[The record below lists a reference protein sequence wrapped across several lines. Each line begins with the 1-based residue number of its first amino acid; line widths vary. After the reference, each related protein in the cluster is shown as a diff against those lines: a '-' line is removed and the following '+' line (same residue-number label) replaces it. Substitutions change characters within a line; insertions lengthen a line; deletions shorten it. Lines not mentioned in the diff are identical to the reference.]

1 MLKRKLSLLILGV
14 VITNLLSTP
23 LSVFA
28 ETVRT
33 NNIVQESQE
42 NLESNSIEAKVSR
55 FDEYYSNNRQAYDDA
70 FKMNNS
76 NIENITS
83 TGGKRATGSVGTE
96 NIIDGSLDTY
106 WETGKH
112 TSDSFKNE
120 LIFTLKESTV
130 LNRIAYR
137 SAWNTVGFAE
147 NFEIWASNT
156 TEGEDFQL
164 VSSGKATKTADV
176 VEIKFSPTSFKRIK
190 FVFKNLGTATASEMM
205 FYKEDEVLDKINSI
219 FTDNTLSKV
228 SEEFK
233 EVDKINA
240 LEKEAELHP
249 LYEEY
254 KDYFANAK
262 ALLNQETI
270 VETEAEVSK
279 FDVYYTDERQAYDE
293 AFKMDNSNI
302 QNITSTGGRLN
313 GYVGTE
319 NIIDGKLDTYWE
331 TGKHTSSSFENELI
345 FTLNEETIL
354 NRIAY
359 RSAWNTV
366 GFAENFEVWA
376 SSTTKGD
383 TFQLVTSATTS
394 KTADVI
400 EIKFNPTSFKRIKFV
415 FKNNGTATASEMMFY
430 KEDSVSDNMSKLFA
444 DDTYTKVSEEFNN
457 EEALNKLEES
467 IKDHPLYT
475 KFKQYIDDAKAIVN
489 NKEIEATTAKMKEV
503 SYAEN
508 EEYNNLYKISKDKIQ
523 SITATGGRYWNQ
535 YIEYAIDGDM
545 KTYWETGKGNDN
557 NHTNEV
563 EITFKETVKI
573 DRVLYAPRQS
583 DLKGFAK
590 EIEIYGS
597 QTSKGDTYQ
606 LVATGSYNK
615 VKGVIEAK
623 FNETEFKRLKFRFKN
638 SDQNWASLSEI
649 IFYSSDE
656 VYNAVDNLFTDGTMS
671 AVSDEYNT
679 IDKINELESKAEKH
693 PLYELFKDDIQE
705 AKEIV
710 SGQVQTVKT
719 VVAEQQ
725 GDRVAHANNN
735 LKIGL
740 GNNNQPTGVVAMPG
754 ETITVYVDVEDGKPL
769 PKLYFSQ
776 QEGSWANWGKTVEL
790 KPGKNEIVVPEVTQ
804 KDGWYHY
811 NVTPGGPV
819 YIVNPYTPEQQGKAP
834 TIRFAKGVQTFPL
847 FDKNT
852 NEEEFIEFLKD
863 YKARLDEDA
872 KQNPN
877 VKDRKMIDTFELVG
891 DHVVLTFTATSAY
904 EAYINGDFTP
914 SKTMNMYND
923 HLDMLFKFQGLDG
936 SSEKN
941 DIKYTRENI
950 RLAQP
955 YGFMYAAGNHTGIQ
969 TAQQVGLL
977 TSVGGWGIDHEIGH
991 RMDIGVREL
1000 GEITNNM
1007 LPQKSANYYETNAEN
1022 RIPYETHVYKN
1033 VIGIGNNEYLKGGY
1047 FENLA
1052 VFWQL
1057 EMVYPGYWAELN
1069 KLYREHDVKVSG
1081 NNDKLDKLAYY
1092 SSMALK
1098 VDLTEYFERHGF
1110 PVTTETKEYT
1120 KQFDK
1125 PENKIW
1131 YANETYLKYTGE
1143 GFSDDTSLE
1152 VLTAKHGDNI
1162 KVSFNVDENSKN
1174 DVIGYEVYKNGKL
1187 VAFTSTN
1194 SFIDTESNYMD
1205 NVTYKII
1212 PFDKKLNEGKAV
1224 EVSSYKPTIKV
1235 QQEELTLKLGEVF
1248 DFESIAK
1255 AYNYK
1260 GEDISGDIRL
1270 ENTVDTSNKGTY
1282 KVTYSVTNEELTTEK
1297 IVEVTVVSDYDYL
1310 SDFKWE
1316 SVKTDF
1322 GTPRRNTNIKGRVN
1336 GSIKTFDK
1344 GFGIHANGKIVY
1356 DLSDKDYDTFEA
1368 LLGVDMNIAAQNNS
1382 SIAFKIIADGKTLA
1396 TTNVLKHA
1404 DDMVYVS
1411 VPVKG
1416 VEQLVIEVTNGGN
1429 GNTSD
1434 HAVIANP
1441 KLITNNA
1448 KPVLTVGH
1456 DESIKIRSEYDLK
1469 SSIKATDAEDGD
1481 LTESIVIDEN
1491 GFNPNKTG
1499 EYIIKYSVTDK
1510 DNNVT
1515 TAEKKVVVYSE
1526 EKYLSDLDWKS
1537 ATIGSG
1543 SVRKDK
1549 SVSSNAIRL
1558 LNEDNTIETYKKGI
1572 GTHSYSEIVYNSE
1585 GYDALDTWVGIDQH
1599 VADRNSS
1606 VIFKVYVDGELRAET
1621 DVMSPSTPKEHLVVN
1636 VKNSNEVKLVV
1647 EEAENGNSWDHA
1659 DWADIKFLKFNTAPT
1674 LNIPES
1680 ISTVLGMPIDINQ
1693 EFSASDIEDGDIT
1706 ESVKVEG
1713 EVNFD
1718 KTGKYPITYTVI
1730 DSDGNTVTKTRTI
1743 AVVNMDDFTYLSDLD
1758 WTKETHTYTKPLKDT
1773 NMNGTTISL
1782 TDENGNAK
1790 EFKKGIGSHSTT
1802 TITYDLT
1809 GKDYAYFT
1817 SYIGVTRNMYNS
1829 VAAIGFEVYVDGVLK
1844 YSSEVMTGKMPMQFV
1859 KVDINDAKELKLVVN
1874 DGDGVNWSDH
1884 GAWADAKL
1892 HSAKENGTSIDR
1904 TELNSLI
1911 ETINK
1916 LDSKIYTEDSFNNL
1930 TLVLDKVKDNLS
1942 DGYNQE
1948 EINKLYS
1955 ELKEAYDALVKL
1967 TDFSTLEEAIE
1978 SNSNLNELHYYK
1990 DAITAHKT
1998 LVEEAKKVLENE
2010 NATQEEVDNI
2020 VNRLKESAEKLLIR
2034 ENKVELENKIKE
2046 AKEVK
2051 NNNYNIARW
2060 NNFIWSIDYASEIYN
2075 NIEASDEE
2083 INSALFTL
2091 EYFKDELK

>member
-1 MLKRKLSLLILGV
+1 M
-14 VITNLLSTP
+14 TNLASTP

-28 ETVRT
+28 ETLTKDV
-33 NNIVQESQE
+33 VQASDELSE
-42 NLESNSIEAKVSR
+42 EITTEAKVSK
-55 FDEYYSNNRQAYDDA
+55 FDTYYSKYKEAYDKA
-70 FKMNNS
+70 FKMDNS
-76 NIENITS
+76 NVKSITS
-83 TGGKRATGSVGTE
+83 KGGNLRANVGTQ
-96 NIIDGSLDTY
+96 NIMDGSLDTY

-112 TSDSFKNE
+112 TTDSFENE
-120 LIFTLKESTV
+120 LIFTLEEETV
-130 LNRIAYR
+130 LNRIVYR

-147 NFEIWASNT
+147 IFEIWGSS
-156 TEGEDFQL
+156 TEEGNDFKL
-164 VSSGKATKTADV
+164 VSNGTTIKTADV
-176 VEIKFSPTSFKRIK
+176 IEIKFNPTSFKRIK
-190 FVFKNLGTATASEMM
+190 FVFKNKGTATASEMM
-205 FYKEDEVLDKINSI
+205 FYKEDKVLDKINSI

-233 EVDKINA
+233 EIDKINS

-270 VETEAEVSK
+270 VETEAEISK
-279 FDVYYTDERQAYDE
+279 FDIYYTDERQSYDE
-293 AFKMDNSNI
+293 AFKMNNSNI
-302 QNITSTGGRLN
+302 QSITSTGGKLN

-331 TGKHTSSSFENELI
+331 TGKHTSSSFNNELI
-345 FTLNEETIL
+345 FTLNEETVL

-467 IKDHPLYT
+467 IKDHPLYS
-475 KFKQYIDDAKAIVN
+475 KFKQSIDDARAIVN
-489 NKEIEATTAKMKEV
+489 NKDIEATTATLREV

-508 EEYNNLYKISKDKIQ
+508 EEYNNLYKISKDKIE
-523 SITATGGRYWNQ
+523 SITAAGGRYWNQ

-545 KTYWETGKGNDN
+545 KTYWETGKGNDDN
-557 NHTNEV
+557 FKNEV

-583 DLKGFAK
+583 DLKGFAT
-590 EIEIYGS
+590 EIEIYGTK
-597 QTSKGDTYQ
+597 TSKGDTYQ
-606 LVATGSYNK
+606 LIATGSYNK

-649 IFYSSDE
+649 SFYLSDE

-671 AVSDEYNT
+671 VVSDEYNEL
-679 IDKINELESKAEKH
+679 DKINELESKAEKH
-693 PLYELFKDDIQE
+693 PLYELFKEDIQE
-705 AKEIV
+705 AKAIV
-710 SGQVQTVKT
+710 SGQLQTVKT

-754 ETITVYVDVEDGKPL
+754 ETITVYVDVEQGKPL

-804 KDGWYHY
+804 KDGWYHHS
-811 NVTPGGPV
+811 VTPGGPV
-819 YIVNPYTPEQQGKAP
+819 YIVNPYTAEQQGKAP

-852 NEEEFIEFLKD
+852 DEKEFIEFLKE
-863 YKARLDEDA
+863 YKTKLDEDA
-872 KQNPN
+872 AQNPN
-877 VKDRKMIDTFELVG
+877 VMDRKMIDTFELVA
-891 DHVVLTFTATSAY
+891 DHAVLTFTATSAY
-904 EAYINGDFTP
+904 EAYVDGDFTP
-914 SKTMNMYND
+914 SKTMQMYND
-923 HLDMLFKFQGLDG
+923 HLDMLFKYQGLDG
-936 SSEKN
+936 SDEKN

-955 YGFMYAAGNHTGIQ
+955 YGFMYAAGSHTGVQ
-969 TAQQVGLL
+969 TGQLVGLL
-977 TSVGGWGIDHEIGH
+977 TTVGGWGIDHEIGH
-991 RMDIGVREL
+991 RMDIGVRTL

-1007 LPQKSANYYETNAEN
+1007 LPQKSANYYESTAEN

-1033 VIGIGNNEYLKGGY
+1033 VIDIGNNEYLKGGY

-1057 EMVYPGYWAELN
+1057 EMVYPGYWAKLN
-1069 KLYREHDVKVSG
+1069 KLYREHNVTISND
-1081 NNDKLDKLAYY
+1081 NDKLDKLAYY
-1092 SSMALK
+1092 SSMALEL
-1098 VDLTEYFERHGF
+1098 DLTEYFERHGF
-1110 PVTTETKEYT
+1110 PVSDTTKDFASNY
-1120 KQFDK
+1120 DK

-1143 GFSDDTSLE
+1143 GFSDDTILE
-1152 VLTAKHGDNI
+1152 VLTTKNGDNI

-1174 DVIGYEVYKNGKL
+1174 DVMGYEVYRNGEL

-1194 SFIDTESNYMD
+1194 SFIDTESSYMD
-1205 NVTYKII
+1205 NITYKVI

-1248 DFESIAK
+1248 DFESIVK

-1297 IVEVTVVSDYDYL
+1297 TIPVTVVSDYDYL

-1316 SVKTDF
+1316 SIETQY

-1356 DLSDKDYDTFEA
+1356 DLSDKEYDTFEA
-1368 LLGVDMNIAAQNNS
+1368 LLGVDMNIEAQNYS
-1382 SIAFKIIADGKTLA
+1382 SIAFKIIADGETLV

-1411 VPVKG
+1411 VPVKE

-1448 KPVLTVGH
+1448 KPVLTVGQ
-1456 DESIKIRSEYDLK
+1456 DAAIKIRSEYDLK

-1499 EYIIKYSVTDK
+1499 EYIIKYSVTDR

-1537 ATIGSG
+1537 ATLGSG
-1543 SVRKDK
+1543 SVRKDRA
-1549 SVSSNAIRL
+1549 VSGNNIRL
-1558 LNEDNTIETYKKGI
+1558 LDGNNTIQTYEKGI
-1572 GTHSYSEIVYNSE
+1572 GTHSYSEIVYNSQ

-1621 DVMSPSTPKEHLVVN
+1621 DVMRPNTPKEHLVVN

-1647 EEAENGNSWDHA
+1647 EEAENGNNWDHA

-1680 ISTVLGMPIDINQ
+1680 ISTTLGQPIDIDQ
-1693 EFSASDIEDGDIT
+1693 AYSASDIEDGDIT
-1706 ESVKVEG
+1706 ENVKVEG
-1713 EVNFD
+1713 TVNFD
-1718 KTGKYPITYTVI
+1718 KTGKYPIKYTVT
-1730 DSDGNTVTKTRTI
+1730 DSDGNTVTETRTI
-1743 AVVNMDDFTYLSDLD
+1743 AVVDMDDFTYLSDLN
-1758 WTKETHTYTKPLKDT
+1758 WKSETHTYTKPVKDT
-1773 NMNGTTISL
+1773 NISGATISL
-1782 TDENGNAK
+1782 TDESGNAK
-1790 EFKKGIGSHSTT
+1790 NFEKGIGSHATT

-1829 VAAIGFEVYVDGVLK
+1829 IASIGFDVYVDGVLK
-1844 YSSEVMTGKMPMQFV
+1844 YSSEVMTGKMPMKFI

-1874 DGDGVNWSDH
+1874 DGGNNIGSDH

-1892 HSAKENGTSIDR
+1892 HSANENGASINRADLNDLIR
-1904 TELNSLI
+1904 TISE
-1911 ETINK
+1911 

-1930 TLVLDKVKDNLS
+1930 IEVLENVNTNLT

-1948 EINKLYS
+1948 EVDKLYND
-1955 ELKEAYDALVKL
+1955 LKQAYDALVKK
-1967 TDFSTLEEAIE
+1967 TDFSELKEAIDN
-1978 SNSNLNELHYYK
+1978 NSNLDDLHYYK
-1990 DAITAHKT
+1990 DAITAHKA

-2010 NATQEEVDNI
+2010 NATQEEIDSI
-2020 VNRLKESAEKLLIR
+2020 VNRLKESAEKLVVR

-2046 AKEVK
+2046 AKEIK
-2051 NNNYNIARW
+2051 NNNYQSARW
-2060 NNFIWSIDYASEIYN
+2060 ENFLWAIDYAEGIYK
-2075 NIEASDEE
+2075 NIDSTDTEVS
-2083 INSALFTL
+2083 SAIFTL
-2091 EYFKDELK
+2091 EYMKGELK